1 MPSFHDFR
9 FLSTDGKHKVFAR
22 ECTPDG
28 EVRAVLQI
36 AHGVAEHI
44 YRYAPFM
51 EFLADNGFVV
61 VANDHLGHGKTAENE
76 QELCFFAEKDG
87 WNDVVSDMD
96 QLHKLTAAKYPDVP
110 YFLFGHSMGSFL
122 ARAYALRHGSE
133 CRAFVFIG
141 TADGFESAAADI
153 IEKGAGFAGRLTS
166 KLTGKETN
174 LGRAAITAMLTQGEI
189 LKKVKGERYRSE
201 LLNKLGFG
209 RNNERIENCR
219 TEYDWISRD
228 EEIVE
233 KYAAD
238 ELCTF
243 VFTVNGFI
251 NLAEVL
257 WYVSNDKWYTNLRKD
272 LPLLLLAGDAD
283 PVGNYGKG
291 VRSVYEKL
299 CEYRCD
305 ASMKLYEGARHELL
319 NELCREEVYGD
330 ILEFIS
336 ANLFN

>member
-36 AHGVAEHI
+36 AHGVAEHV

-122 ARAYALRHGSE
+122 TRTYIIDHPEGLKGVIISGTGQNPAAVVAAGKRMAKLEMIDNGPMYHSPTLDKLAFGSYNKKYDHVRTKLDWLTRDEAIVDAYIAHPMCGFTETTGLLRDLMTGI
-133 CRAFVFIG
+133 CY
-141 TADGFESAAADI
+141 
-153 IEKGAGFAGRLTS
+153 IEKPESLAAMRKELPVFFIAG
-166 KLTGKETN
+166 
-174 LGRAAITAMLTQGEI
+174 
-189 LKKVKGERYRSE
+189 
-201 LLNKLGFG
+201 
-209 RNNERIENCR
+209 
-219 TEYDWISRD
+219 
-228 EEIVE
+228 
-233 KYAAD
+233 
-238 ELCTF
+238 
-243 VFTVNGFI
+243 
-251 NLAEVL
+251 
-257 WYVSNDKWYTNLRKD
+257 
-272 LPLLLLAGDAD
+272 GDD

-291 VRSVYEKL
+291 VRQSADAFRKAGMTDVSVHIYPL
-299 CEYRCD
+299 C
-305 ASMKLYEGARHELL
+305 RHEIL
-319 NELCREEVYGD
+319 NEINREEVYGD
-330 ILEFIS
+330 ILQWLS
-336 ANLFN
+336 SHMKKRLP